1 METHKLVK
9 IERENYECVN
19 ANYLSRDKLSNIT
32 KFIDSDTCYE
42 GKVFILNGLRRT
54 GKSTLME
61 QALLSYPAEKCAF
74 YQVTD
79 KATIDDVVA
88 ELYALKKQGI
98 NVVAFDEITEMKDF
112 INQSALLPDVLAK
125 SGMKIIL
132 AGTNSLGLLLAKE
145 DELFN
150 RTIQINTTH
159 IPFAEHCRVLGTN
172 NMDDYIAYGGLMQ
185 KSKATAE
192 IHDIYSA
199 KKYLDEAVALNISHS
214 IKNDTNKGKRDTV
227 LKGMPEKELQCII
240 EKMVELYSGKFNE
253 ELAKEE
259 LSTVTLHYANK
270 ELKNKHYEPDD
281 IIEYL
286 TINRREILSD
296 IAQQI
301 NADTEITTPIDENVV
316 AELEEYLM
324 DMQVLSAVKTVQF
337 IQPRFADEK
346 AECQWERY
354 VSQYEYHIIQ
364 PAIKYY
370 HLEKQ
375 KDFIDESPIYRKVSE
390 QGIQFM
396 KDFLDNKIKGD
407 MTEQI
412 VLFDTANALSKDDY
426 EVCKPVFLSSDK
438 NKKGEY
444 DMLIWDKH
452 QNRYWGFEVKH
463 TSNPYLGISK
473 KTGKYDGQ
481 DKHLINPEITECVDY
496 MYGHRENVCVLYNGS
511 PFIADGGEERPN
523 TPYLNITD
531 FMLAV
536 DKYKDMDKVMEVLVN
551 EKDLPLLKPDEKG
564 DITFPTD
571 RLSCQTTVDYPKDN
585 LIQACNEQVE
595 IDL

>member
-1 METHKLVK
+1 VIYKK
-9 IERENYECVN
+9 REEYLCLDI
-19 ANYLSRDKLSNIT
+19 NYLSRDKLSDIT
-32 KFIDSDTCYE
+32 KFINSDICYE
-42 GKVFILNGLRRT
+42 GKVLILSGLRGT
-54 GKSTLME
+54 GNTTLME

-426 EVCKPVFLSSDK
+426 EVCKPVFLNPDK
-438 NKKGEY
+438 SKKGEY
-444 DMLIWDKH
+444 DMLIRDKH
-452 QNRYWGFEVKH
+452 KERYWGFEIKH
-463 TSNPYLGISK
+463 TSSPYWGLGYNE

-481 DKHLINPEITECVDY
+481 VKNFINPEITDCVNKN
-496 MYGHRENVCVLYNGS
+496 YGHRENVCVLYNGS
-511 PFIADGGEERPN
+511 PFVADGGEEKPKIL
-523 TPYLNITD
+523 YLNIAD

-564 DITFPTD
+564 NITFP
-571 RLSCQTTVDYPKDN
+571 N
-585 LIQACNEQVE
+585 EIQACNEQVE